1 MMFDGLVA
9 DAQLFFLLF
18 ARVFAMIVIAPLLSS
33 SAIPRLVRVALAL
46 LCAALV
52 FPMMHSSGYPM
63 PQTGLAYAMLVIG
76 EAMIGIITG
85 FMLTLVYAAFQTAGQ
100 MFSIQM
106 GFGASQVFDPLAQI
120 QIPLLGQFLNLIAM
134 FVFVFTKG
142 FQRIFLTGVY
152 YSFLSM
158 RAADLVFLREDIIS
172 TILRGL
178 TGLFQ
183 NALVIAFPIL
193 GTLFLVQVVMGL
205 LAKAAP
211 QMNLLMMGFP
221 ISIGVAFL
229 IMLVTIPYL
238 MEAFDRLLTSGFDQ
252 LLIMFR
258 GAREIVR

>member
-1 MMFDGLVA
+1 MV
-9 DAQLFFLLF
+9 
-18 ARVFAMIVIAPLLSS
+18 
-33 SAIPRLVRVALAL
+33 
-46 LCAALV
+46 
-52 FPMMHSSGYPM
+52 HSSGYPI
-63 PQTGLAYAMLVIG
+63 PQTGLGYALLAIG
-76 EAMIGIITG
+76 EAMIGIIAG

-100 MFSIQM
+100 MFSLQM

-120 QIPLLGQFLNLIAM
+120 QIPLLGQFLNLVAM

-152 YSFLSM
+152 YSFQSI
-158 RAADLVFLREDIIS
+158 RAADLVL
-172 TILRGL
+172 LRGDL
-178 TGLFQ
+178 VTTMIRGLAGLFQ
-183 NALVIAFPIL
+183 NALIIAFPIL

-229 IMLVTIPYL
+229 IMLVTIPYI
-238 MEAFDRLLTSGFDQ
+238 MEAFDRLLTLGFEE

-258 GAREIVR
+258 AGREVVR